1 MQTFKHIDAKNI
13 AYYFVGF
20 AITTLGIN
28 LIIRSNFGAGPWD
41 TVSYNLHELLN
52 ITLGMASAIISIFV
66 ITIIVLLR
74 KKAKYLIG
82 LIPAFSIALT
92 LDFWDILVFGNYFPD
107 EWLLQGGFYIMG
119 IYLLTFGLALIVTTS
134 YPAMIFEELTLIL
147 MKFFKIKRFAI
158 MRLLIELFAI
168 VLAIIFGV
176 LAGIGLG
183 VVNIGSLVIAFSI
196 APVLDLQIRF
206 ISKLRNQ
213 PMPQGE
219 Q

>member
-13 AYYFVGF
+13 AYYFIGF

-28 LIIRSNFGAGPWD
+28 MIIRSDLGAGPWD
-41 TVSYNLHELLN
+41 AVSYNLHELLD
-52 ITLGMASAIISIFV
+52 ITLGMASVIVSIGVMTV
-66 ITIIVLLR
+66 IMALR
-74 KKAKYLIG
+74 RKIKYFIALV
-82 LIPAFSIALT
+82 PAFSIALT
-92 LDFWDILVFGNYFPD
+92 LDFWDILIFGSYYPND
-107 EWLLQGGFYIMG
+107 WLIQGVFYIIG
-119 IYLLTFGLALIVTTS
+119 IYFITFGLALIVTTG

-168 VLAIIFGV
+168 TLAFIFGV
-176 LAGIGLG
+176 LAGIGFG

-196 APVLDLQIRF
+196 APILDLQIRF
-206 ISKLRNQ
+206 ISRLRNQ

-219 Q
+219 